1 MRVRRALS
9 GNGTLSLLPLGIY
22 VGLEKAAHG
31 EVTLVQ
37 MIGREREQK
46 WGRTETYV
54 PKNIDGGEKM
64 QKENSEITTKQIGLR
79 RKKTKGV
86 REMKERQK
94 VGQVFYEMRKAVKG
108 KLVKIPK

>member
-22 VGLEKAAHG
+22 VGLEKAVHG

-37 MIGREREQK
+37 MIGREREKKK

-64 QKENSEITTKQIGLR
+64 QKENSEITTEQIGLR
-79 RKKTKGV
+79 REKTKGV
-86 REMKERQK
+86 REIKERAESGSDIFMKWEWQ
-94 VGQVFYEMRKAVKG
+94 
-108 KLVKIPK
+108 

>member
-1 MRVRRALS
+1 
-9 GNGTLSLLPLGIY
+9 
-22 VGLEKAAHG
+22 
-31 EVTLVQ
+31 
-37 MIGREREQK
+37 
-46 WGRTETYV
+46 
-54 PKNIDGGEKM
+54 M